1 MAKLNRSSSNY
12 YIFGDFNVN
21 SLRYNNVHNIKSFV
35 DMMQSHSAVNLIN
48 LPTWFP
54 RGQQPEAPSLL
65 DHFYTN
71 QVNTVK
77 NIGLLINDISDHLP
91 IVSAISAH
99 AKKIQIEDLHPY
111 IRDFKKNNLEDFNKS
126 LREFKDNQTEH
137 LDIRFEKLNSHIVS
151 CVNKHIPLR
160 KRTKKEKKFAVKP
173 WITNSLKRCI

>member
-1 MAKLNRSSSNY
+1 MAKLNRSNSNY

-21 SLRYNNVHNIKSFV
+21 SLHYDNVYNIKSFV
-35 DMMQSHSAVNLIN
+35 DMMYSHSAVNLIN

-54 RGQQPEAPSLL
+54 RGKQPGAPSLL

-91 IVSAISAH
+91 IVATISAH

-111 IRDFKKNNLEDFNKS
+111 IRDL
-126 LREFKDNQTEH
+126 
-137 LDIRFEKLNSHIVS
+137 
-151 CVNKHIPLR
+151 
-160 KRTKKEKKFAVKP
+160 TKKSIWK
-173 WITNSLKRCI
+173 ILISL